1 MRNVKFPVVYSLPNN
16 SGVIVYPDAIETFS
30 NVEVVGDFIY
40 ARYSGALPLE
50 EAESP
55 VVADPSAWY
64 ISKDKFN
71 ARLTTIE
78 AVAIEIAQLDDPA
91 APMPA
96 RQLAAAIR
104 VAEKQKSQVI
114 HLNLTPDSND
124 RARILA
130 GLTLGKTAGI
140 FTDARIAE
148 LMVKP
153 SDAERYRG

>member
-1 MRNVKFPVVYSLPNN
+1 MRYNIKDENGVVIDVILADADFMAANYAAGTYELAAQQDSAPV
-16 SGVIVYPDAIETFS
+16 E
-30 NVEVVGDFIY
+30 
-40 ARYSGALPLE
+40 
-50 EAESP
+50 
-55 VVADPSAWY
+55 DPSAWF
-64 ISKDKFN
+64 ISRDKFN
-71 ARLTTIE
+71 ARLTPAE
-78 AVAIEIAQLDDPA
+78 AVAIEFAQLDDPA
-91 APMPA
+91 ATMQA

-104 VAEKQKSQVI
+104 VAEKQKAQVI